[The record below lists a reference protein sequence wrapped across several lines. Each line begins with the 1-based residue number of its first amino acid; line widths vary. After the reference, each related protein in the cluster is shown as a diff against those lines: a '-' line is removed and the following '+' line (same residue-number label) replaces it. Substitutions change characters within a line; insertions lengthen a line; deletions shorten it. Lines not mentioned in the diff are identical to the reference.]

1 MRSINPA
8 LFLAKTKKVS
18 VTRSF
23 VASTAVDPID
33 LELPG
38 YYLDIVVKF
47 LLNVTGGSTVSP
59 ATDWHAAVIKNLE
72 IEASNAKPYL
82 EHDDGR
88 YLRYENWL
96 RSHGA
101 VNIPDLPDADEE
113 DLDVK
118 WQIHIHPG
126 DNFLDPFDISDVI
139 ATRGLSNLVFKLT
152 WGAASDLGTGYTIN
166 SGTVELII
174 NYVVLQPNISEQ
186 RAFPGMTALPGRVAV
201 PSFWQPQ
208 WRIVKFRN
216 INTTYAN
223 LGFEENFLNGFFLK
237 EVLMLVKDVDGDL
250 VNNVVTEVQITNKEG
265 FEYFDKDFTDI
276 LDDNMRDY
284 ELTSALTGVVLL
296 DLRDI
301 FQKTKAGLYLANA
314 QDLKWHFTI
323 DNVDTDTGAEV
334 VLVYRTH
341 YRTTSR
347 ADVIGK
353 TPAEFAV

>member
-23 VASTAVDPID
+23 VENTAVDPIS

-38 YYLDIVVKF
+38 YYCDIVVKF
-47 LLNVTGGSTVSP
+47 LLNITCGSSVSP

-101 VNIPDLPDADEE
+101 VNIPDLPDADDEE
-113 DLDVK
+113 VDVK

-126 DNFLDPFDISDVI
+126 DKFLDPFDISDVI

-152 WGAASDLGTGYTIN
+152 WGDKDDLGTGYTIN
-166 SGTVELII
+166 SGTVELVI
-174 NYVVLQPNISEQ
+174 NYVVLQPGISEV
-186 RAFPGMTALPGRVAV
+186 RAFPGTALPGRTPL

-208 WRIVKFRN
+208 WRIVKIRN
-216 INTTYAN
+216 INTTYSN
-223 LGFEENFLNGFFLK
+223 LGFEENFLNGFFLR

-250 VNNVVTEVQITNKEG
+250 ANNIVTEVQITNKEG
-265 FEYFDKDFTDI
+265 FEYFDKDFEDI
-276 LDDNMRDY
+276 LNDNMREY
-284 ELTSALTGVVLL
+284 ELTGALTGVVLL

-323 DNVDTDTGAEV
+323 ENVATDTGAEV

-341 YRTTSR
+341 YRTNSL
-347 ADVIGK
+347 AKIIGQ
-353 TPAEFAV
+353 TPAEFAI